1 MAGYTRQSTIAD
13 GNTIDAS
20 LFNNEYNQ
28 LLAAF
33 VNTTGHKHDGTA
45 AEGPVISILGDAG
58 LVTPLNK
65 ILIDSTNNHIEF
77 YVDVSSSAVE
87 QLRIQD
93 GAIVPI
99 TDNDIDLGTSSLE
112 FKDAYFDGNVTL
124 DGLVIGSATAIT
136 DVDTDL
142 TSVSASDDTVASAK
156 AIKTYVD
163 AQVTASDLDFSG
175 DSGGA
180 QSIDLDSQSLTLT
193 GGTGI
198 DTTGSAQTM
207 TFAIDSTVATLTGSQ
222 TLTNKT
228 LTTPIISSISNTG
241 TVTLPTSTDTL
252 VGRATTDTLTNKTL
266 TSPTL
271 TSPVINT
278 AISGTAFKDEDTMT
292 SDSATAV
299 ASQQSIK
306 AYVDTQVA
314 TIPTGDITAVV
325 AGTGLS
331 GGGTSGSVTL
341 NADVTDSST
350 TTFTNKTID
359 ADGTGNSITNI
370 EDANIKASAAIDAT
384 KIADGSVTS
393 TEFQYINSLSSN
405 AQDQIDLKA
414 PLASPA
420 LTGNP
425 TAPTQAA
432 GNNSTRLATTAYVDN
447 STASR
452 DQLGEMTDVTLA
464 SLADANYFIY
474 DNAASVWKN
483 KAISGAITSDKDGV
497 TTLSSGIDA
506 TKIADG
512 TVTSTE
518 FQYINSLSS
527 NAQTQLDAKQ
537 ATIDSSNRLNANLV
551 GDGSVD
557 NTEFGYLNGVSSAI
571 QTQIDAKASNGFA
584 VAMAIAL

>member
-33 VNTTGHKHDGTA
+33 VNTSGHKHDGTA

-65 ILIDSTNNHIEF
+65 ILVDSTNNHIEF

-163 AQVTASDLDFSG
+163 AQVGGADLDFSG

-180 QSIDLDSQSLTLT
+180 QSVDLDAQTLTLT

-271 TSPVINT
+271 TSPVLDT

-292 SDSATAV
+292 SDSATSV

-331 GGGTSGSVTL
+331 GVGTSGSVTL

-370 EDANIKASAAIDAT
+370 ENANIKASAAIDAT

-393 TEFQYINSLSSN
+393 TEFQYINTLSSN

-425 TAPTQAA
+425 TAPTQSAA
-432 GNNSTRLATTAYVDN
+432 DNSTKIATTAYVDN
-447 STASR
+447 SQAAR
-452 DQLGEMTDVTLA
+452 DQLSEMTDVTLA

-483 KAISGAITSDKDGV
+483 KAVSGAITSDKDGV

-557 NTEFGYLNGVSSAI
+557 DTEFGYLNGVSSAI